1 MQIRPRLE
9 AVIEDMLD
17 GRILLD
23 EALEEFEKLYIQ
35 KAFARN
41 KKRISNTAEALGIHR
56 NTISKR
62 VNSYRAAERKH
73 QLVYTNGKK
82 RSKIH
87 EPWPSGSELKPHF
100 FALPRL
106 TTGVAILILLFSTH
120 LSGLP
125 ISQIKT

>member
-17 GRILLD
+17 GHILLD

-41 KKRISNTAEALGIHR
+41 KKRISHTAEALGIHR

-62 VNSYRAAERKH
+62 VSSYRAEERKDISFR
-73 QLVYTNGKK
+73 LNGRKAAK
-82 RSKIH
+82 R
-87 EPWPSGSELKPHF
+87 
-100 FALPRL
+100 
-106 TTGVAILILLFSTH
+106 TGQGFGRSVPVT
-120 LSGLP
+120 
-125 ISQIKT
+125 K

>member
-17 GRILLD
+17 GHILLD

-41 KKRISNTAEALGIHR
+41 KKRISHTAEALGIHR

-62 VNSYRAAERKH
+62 VSSYRAEERKH
-73 QLVYTNGKK
+73 VSIRLNSRGAGK
-82 RSKIH
+82 
-87 EPWPSGSELKPHF
+87 PLK
-100 FALPRL
+100 AVSAV
-106 TTGVAILILLFSTH
+106 T
-120 LSGLP
+120 
-125 ISQIKT
+125 K

>member
-1 MQIRPRLE
+1 MKSMQIRPRLE
-9 AVIEDMLD
+9 AVIDDMLD

-82 RSKIH
+82 RSKLH
-87 EPWPSGSELKPHF
+87 
-100 FALPRL
+100 
-106 TTGVAILILLFSTH
+106 
-120 LSGLP
+120 
-125 ISQIKT
+125 